1 MSNQF
6 PPIPFN
12 PANHSD
18 VGMCHVV
25 MHFSLKV
32 DSWRI
37 NIFGAVNAVI
47 LILSV
52 FFLITRLSS
61 FYRRSFAEHDAP
73 LRQLLLSS
81 SDARSP
87 SAADAMF
94 DSGVFQSPRRNRAG
108 STKQETKSSSSAST
122 MKKKN
127 KKKRKVPSFLLGG
140 SFEGLDRNRNVVDA
154 ILILPE
160 YYIYTLITCLIFLVQ
175 AIAWIIPPGE
185 LLGSLSASLVFM
197 TGLWNDSLL
206 LLHLIRRPGASA
218 MATGILSLI
227 PTVAV
232 TLFVHAVLPGRT
244 GTCSYCSLHVPKP
257 GIE

>member
-1 MSNQF
+1 MSDQF

-18 VGMCHVV
+18 VGMCHII

-108 STKQETKSSSSAST
+108 SKQETKSSLSSST
-122 MKKKN
+122 MEKKKKKKN
-127 KKKRKVPSFLLGG
+127 KKNLFNRSLGG
-140 SFEGLDRNRNVVDA
+140 SFEA

-197 TGLWNDSLL
+197 TCLWNDTLL

-232 TLFVHAVLPGRT
+232 TLFVHAVLPGST